1 MNFSEYAEQ
10 IKALG
15 RELSPEALGGTRAVI
30 EPLIS
35 NDFLD
40 GISVT
45 RDIVYGDHKRHRLD
59 VFREEG
65 SSTLKPV
72 LLFVHGGGFIAGDK
86 HADGSP
92 FYSTIGAWAAN
103 NGFAGVN
110 MTYRLAPEH
119 PWPAGSEDI
128 RKAIEF
134 IQSHGKEY
142 GLDADN
148 LFLMGQSAGGAHA
161 AGYLAHPELYDNA
174 VHGVKGAILLS
185 AIYDY
190 VAMPTTPMEQAYL
203 GEDERLYFERSALA
217 GLLEVD
223 IPLLVS
229 TAEYDPP
236 KFQAQAL
243 QFLNAWQSKKGE
255 MPGYVH
261 MLGQN
266 HLSVALYLGLPEDQ
280 LAPQLQRFI
289 EEHRC
294 LLSAP
299 SRFR

>member
-1 MNFSEYAEQ
+1 MNFSEYAKQ

-15 RELSPEALGGTRAVI
+15 REINLEALGSTRAVI
-30 EPLIS
+30 EPLIPDS
-35 NDFLD
+35 FLD
-40 GISVT
+40 GVT
-45 RDIVYGDHKRHRLD
+45 VARDIVYGDDERHRLD
-59 VFREEG
+59 VFTAEG
-65 SSTLKPV
+65 GKSLKPV

-92 FYSTIGAWAAN
+92 YYSNIGAWAAN

-110 MTYRLAPEH
+110 MTYRLAPDNK
-119 PWPAGSEDI
+119 WPAGSEDI

-134 IQSHGKEY
+134 IQNHGKEY

-148 LFLMGQSAGGAHA
+148 VFLMGQSAGGAHV
-161 AGYLAHPELYDNA
+161 AGYLAHPELYANQP
-174 VHGVKGAILLS
+174 HGVKGSILLS
-185 AIYDY
+185 AVYDY

-203 GEDERLYFERSALA
+203 GEDESLYFERSALA

-223 IPLLVS
+223 IPLLIS
-229 TAEYDPP
+229 TAENDPP

-243 QFLNAWQSKKGE
+243 QFLNALQGKKGE

-280 LAPQLQRFI
+280 LAPQLKRFI
-289 EEHRC
+289 AENIG
-294 LLSAP
+294 
-299 SRFR
+299 